1 MLDLL
6 ENDYKGHFEYIVIL
20 CPTLRYNKTYLARS
34 WIKEDYRI
42 FLVKPGS
49 KLLEW
54 LKLLSALF
62 SGNNTLFIV
71 DDMIADET
79 LDKTR
84 GALLD
89 IAITAGRHRHH
100 SLWILTQQYKKVP
113 IPVCD
118 QLK

>member
-79 LDKTR
+79 LDKT
-84 GALLD
+84 L
-89 IAITAGRHRHH
+89 
-100 SLWILTQQYKKVP
+100 SLIH
-113 IPVCD
+113 I
-118 QLK
+118 